1 MILRSWSARMKA
13 KEDALEL
20 ISQLEREYETIFMEG
35 IAERDIGKHAKQI
48 SNIKLKLI
56 GLF

>member
-1 MILRSWSARMKA
+1 MKA